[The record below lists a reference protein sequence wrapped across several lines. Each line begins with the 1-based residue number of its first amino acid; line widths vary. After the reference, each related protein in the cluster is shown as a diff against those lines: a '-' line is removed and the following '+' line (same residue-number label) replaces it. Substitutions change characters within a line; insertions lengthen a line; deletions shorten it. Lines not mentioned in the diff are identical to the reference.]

1 MKRILLM
8 AMMACVTATTV
19 LAQDVKVE
27 ADISDKVTALGDA
40 LRYTLTIDG
49 SQDVDPPP
57 IPAIDGLDIRY
68 VGPSTRISI
77 VNGRYSS
84 SVAHAYS
91 IFPIKTG
98 VYRIPSLDV
107 IVDGK
112 TLQTLPID
120 FEVTASAPASAPSS
134 VGSAP
139 NDPQAAAD
147 LRDKM
152 FVTLQAPERDV
163 YVNEAVPVTITLF
176 VSPDI
181 AVSEVQLPQ
190 WPDGAF
196 GKSDVQ
202 YRQVEKVIDGVR
214 YATVEFNTVIYPAR
228 EGELILGP
236 ASVPFNVVVQNRN
249 NDPFGGGSFGDSFF
263 NSFFANRERRTVSL
277 SSQALALNVKPIPQ
291 EGRPADFTGAVG
303 QFNFEA
309 SAGPEDVQVGDPL
322 TVRMNISGSGSL
334 SAVEFPS
341 IKESADFKVYE
352 PSKQSDKSARSL
364 EQVVIPVSENVKEF
378 PALSFSWFD
387 PSDGQ
392 YHTIIQGPFP
402 LKVKPASQK
411 SQPPFASA
419 VSPAAIAS
427 AEPEPLG
434 EDIVFIKEG
443 PGYLRPVGARV
454 YRSKKFHFGLAAYT
468 VFWLAAML
476 GLMFFRRIQT
486 DVRFANRL
494 KSADTAR
501 KGLAELRRSVN
512 DPFAFYDRAHTL
524 LIEYFSL
531 KLGLPPGA
539 IDAPVIQEHVRGK
552 GHETIAAPLREVFA
566 ECESARFAGGS
577 GDPAHARECLKKIE
591 TILRYM
597 KKEA

>member
-1 MKRILLM
+1 RLVMKRIILTV
-8 AMMACVTATTV
+8 MMVCLTAAAA

-27 ADISDKVTALGDA
+27 SEISGKVTALGDA

-49 SQDVDPPP
+49 SQDVDPPSM
-57 IPAIDGLDIRY
+57 PAIDGLDIRY
-68 VGPSTRISI
+68 VGPSTRVSI

-120 FEVTASAPASAPSS
+120 FEVTALAGASASS
-134 VGSAP
+134 SAP

-152 FVTLQAPERDV
+152 FVTLQAPKTDV
-163 YVNEAVPVTITLF
+163 YVNEPVSVTISLF

-181 AVSEVQLPQ
+181 AVSEVQFPQ

-202 YRQVEKVIDGVR
+202 YRQIEKVIDGVR
-214 YATVEFNTVIYPAR
+214 YSTVEFNTVIYPAR

-263 NSFFANRERRTVSL
+263 NSFFENRERRTVSL
-277 SSQALALNVKPIPQ
+277 SSQALTLNVRPIPR

-322 TVRMNISGSGSL
+322 TVRMKISGSGSSL
-334 SAVEFPS
+334 AAVEFPS
-341 IKESADFKVYE
+341 IKESADF
-352 PSKQSDKSARSL
+352 
-364 EQVVIPVSENVKEF
+364 
-378 PALSFSWFD
+378 
-387 PSDGQ
+387 
-392 YHTIIQGPFP
+392 
-402 LKVKPASQK
+402 
-411 SQPPFASA
+411 
-419 VSPAAIAS
+419 
-427 AEPEPLG
+427 
-434 EDIVFIKEG
+434 
-443 PGYLRPVGARV
+443 
-454 YRSKKFHFGLAAYT
+454 
-468 VFWLAAML
+468 
-476 GLMFFRRIQT
+476 
-486 DVRFANRL
+486 
-494 KSADTAR
+494 
-501 KGLAELRRSVN
+501 
-512 DPFAFYDRAHTL
+512 
-524 LIEYFSL
+524 
-531 KLGLPPGA
+531 
-539 IDAPVIQEHVRGK
+539 
-552 GHETIAAPLREVFA
+552 
-566 ECESARFAGGS
+566 
-577 GDPAHARECLKKIE
+577 
-591 TILRYM
+591 
-597 KKEA
+597 